1 MHLFGRKWF
10 LPESPVTALLL
21 QNLDNSYLLTGKGIF
36 FLSFF
41 NIQECWM
48 AEPDDDD
55 EEYDDTIIIFRESN
69 GYPLSDCM
77 GFNILF
83 WH

>member
-1 MHLFGRKWF
+1 
-10 LPESPVTALLL
+10 
-21 QNLDNSYLLTGKGIF
+21 
-36 FLSFF
+36 
-41 NIQECWM
+41 M

-83 WH
+83 